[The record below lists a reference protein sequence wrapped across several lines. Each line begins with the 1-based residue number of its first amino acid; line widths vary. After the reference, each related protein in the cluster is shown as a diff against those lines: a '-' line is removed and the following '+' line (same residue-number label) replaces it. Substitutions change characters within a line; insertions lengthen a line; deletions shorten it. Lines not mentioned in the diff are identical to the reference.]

1 MENIS
6 EKNIENRN
14 LVSEKAAKIWQ
25 IRISVIFVL
34 YTVLSGILFF
44 VLPVLCIIFL
54 SIVVIL
60 YILIMFF
67 YIPAVTKIIGYR
79 FEKDHLILNKGFF
92 TRREIIVRFSK
103 IQYAVMFEGIIEK
116 RLGLASIDVLLAGSN
131 VILWE
136 LSKEDAVILKKKIDD
151 FLHMS
156 SEEIKT

>member
-67 YIPAVTKIIGYR
+67 YIPAVTKIISYR
-79 FEKDHLILNKGFF
+79 FED
-92 TRREIIVRFSK
+92 TVCC
-103 IQYAVMFEGIIEK
+103 
-116 RLGLASIDVLLAGSN
+116 N
-131 VILWE
+131 V
-136 LSKEDAVILKKKIDD
+136 
-151 FLHMS
+151 
-156 SEEIKT
+156 